1 MDPFDLLANFLSHN
15 PLFVIAFLMWIASG
29 WASCHL
35 LLKLARAGYAND
47 FLETGKL
54 IATLP
59 RAYLRVHHSHG
70 WPAWPGHLSW
80 ISSIGGFVAFA
91 AGLLRLLA

>member
-1 MDPFDLLANFLSHN
+1 MDLIILISGFLYQN
-15 PLFVIAFLMWIASG
+15 PLFILAFLMWIASG

-35 LLKLARAGYAND
+35 LLRLARAGYAND
-47 FLETGKL
+47 FLETSKL

-59 RAYLRVHHSHG
+59 STYLRVRQSHG
-70 WPAWPGHLSW
+70 WAAWPGHLIW

-91 AGLLRLLA
+91 AGLLRFLL